1 MRARSTE
8 KSVAIAPILAPMA
21 GEGQWNFRWPW
32 ATPRFPWSGRWP
44 CSKSALQGML
54 ATLITTLLIAG
65 VYLFVVRLIDMNE
78 KEPWWAM
85 AMLFV
90 FGVVASV
97 ALLSLAP
104 ATVTEL
110 SALGS
115 AVTKAGAKFLAI
127 GAGVGA
133 LVLYG
138 QRRGWEEF
146 NGTMDGIVYGTC
158 GGFGFGIGEQLVH
171 ELRFGAVALP
181 GADPGLFA
189 GFGTRLFGGLSDG
202 VIGALIGIGFGA
214 AAELRSPILRAG
226 LPVFG
231 VLAGV
236 AGELAYFTLRY
247 GNSLGDSGALRAT
260 LALYLPLLAIAL
272 IAVYALVSERRA
284 IALELPSEA
293 QVGTVSAED
302 LAALGSVVR
311 RQGTYLK
318 ALASGS
324 IGRLLSLRALH
335 NLQVQLA
342 FIKRRAAT
350 ERDAARRAELDAELG
365 RVREAVLACKR
376 RLGTG
381 GSA

>member
-1 MRARSTE
+1 
-8 KSVAIAPILAPMA
+8 
-21 GEGQWNFRWPW
+21 
-32 ATPRFPWSGRWP
+32 
-44 CSKSALQGML
+44 
-54 ATLITTLLIAG
+54 
-65 VYLFVVRLIDMNE
+65 
-78 KEPWWAM
+78 M
-85 AMLFV
+85 AMLFLL
-90 FGVVASV
+90 GAGASI

-104 ATVTEL
+104 ASVTEL
-110 SALGS
+110 SALGGS
-115 AVTKAGAKFLAI
+115 VTKAGAKFLAI

-171 ELRFGAVALP
+171 ELRFGAVSLP
-181 GADPGLFA
+181 GADPAFFS

-214 AAELRSPILRAG
+214 AAELRSPLLRAG
-226 LPVFG
+226 LPVVG
-231 VLAGV
+231 MLAGI

-247 GNSLGDSGALRAT
+247 GNSLGESGALRAT
-260 LALYLPLLAIAL
+260 LALYLPLLAIFL
-272 IAVYALVSERRA
+272 IAGYALFSERRA
-284 IALELPSEA
+284 IATELPTEA
-293 QVGTVSAED
+293 QVGTVSDED
-302 LAALGSVVR
+302 LAALRSVLR

-324 IGRLLSLRALH
+324 VGRLFTLRAQH

-342 FIKRRAAT
+342 FIKRRASG

-376 RLGTG
+376 RLGDG
-381 GSA
+381 APR